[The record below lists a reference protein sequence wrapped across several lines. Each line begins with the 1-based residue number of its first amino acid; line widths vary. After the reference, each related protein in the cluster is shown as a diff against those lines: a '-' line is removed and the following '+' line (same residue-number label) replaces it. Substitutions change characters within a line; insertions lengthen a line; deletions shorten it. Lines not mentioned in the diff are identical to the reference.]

1 MKLNKT
7 FIFTVIAAGTV
18 VASGSAFAQDTAT
31 NVPALTSEVSTNS
44 QPARPHPML
53 RGPSIDKLA
62 QMLNLTDA
70 QKAQIQPIL
79 DAEHQKMRDLR
90 NDTSLS
96 MDEKRSKMK
105 ELREDTSS
113 QLQPILTPDQFTKW
127 QNVAH
132 MRRPAPA
139 PMVPPSVSTNTPAG
153 SAQ

>member
-1 MKLNKT
+1 MKLNKA
-7 FIFTVIAAGTV
+7 FVFTLIAAGTV

-31 NVPALTSEVSTNS
+31 NVPAPAPEVSTNS

-53 RGPSIDKLA
+53 RGPSIDRLA

-79 DAEHQKMRDLR
+79 DVEHQKMRDLR

-127 QNVAH
+127 QNMAH
-132 MRRPAPA
+132 MRRPTPT
-139 PMVPPSVSTNTPAG
+139 PTVSTNTPAG